1 LLEKLVDVLLNKKAQ
16 DVLTLDLN
24 GISSFTDFFLIATG
38 ETDRQTHALYEGLI
52 ETLNEQGVPFRVE
65 GTEQTHWI
73 LVDLGNIVVHLFT
86 PELRAYYTLEDC
98 WSQAQKK
105 VYL

>member
-1 LLEKLVDVLLNKKAQ
+1 LLEELVDVLLNKKAQ

-52 ETLNEQGVPFRVE
+52 ETLNERGVPFRVE

>member
-1 LLEKLVDVLLNKKAQ
+1 MDVLLNKKAQ

-52 ETLNEQGVPFRVE
+52 ETLNERDVPFRVE

>member
-1 LLEKLVDVLLNKKAQ
+1 VDVLLNKKAQ

>member
-1 LLEKLVDVLLNKKAQ
+1 LLEELVEVLLNKKAQ

-38 ETDRQTHALYEGLI
+38 ETDRQTHALCEGLI
-52 ETLNEQGVPFRVE
+52 ETLNERGVLFQVE

-73 LVDLGNIVVHLFT
+73 LVDLGSIVVHLFT
-86 PELRAYYTLEDC
+86 PELRAYYTLEDF

>member
-1 LLEKLVDVLLNKKAQ
+1 MDVLLNKKAQ

>member
-1 LLEKLVDVLLNKKAQ
+1 MDVLLNKKAQ

-52 ETLNEQGVPFRVE
+52 ETLNERSVPFRVE

-98 WSQAQKK
+98 WYQAQKK

>member
-1 LLEKLVDVLLNKKAQ
+1 LLEELVDVLLHKKAQ
-16 DVLTLDLN
+16 DVLTLDLS

-38 ETDRQTHALYEGLI
+38 ETDRQTHALYEGLS
-52 ETLNEQGVPFRVE
+52 ETLNERDVPFRVE

-73 LVDLGNIVVHLFT
+73 LVDLGSIVVHLFT
-86 PELRAYYTLEDC
+86 PEVRAYYTLEDF